1 VISVTFKQIPDTQPP
16 TVTLPDFGAFPGVSG
31 YSGGSVPTFWVSTS
45 PFNFQFTLDDNR
57 GPVKWTISVNGI
69 VVIDPVDIGSV
80 TYPVPLSEGRN
91 DVVISAR
98 DAAGNATSKELIVY
112 LDSMN
117 PVLTLTPTLPA
128 SVTTP
133 QLTIAGSVADTGS
146 GLKHFT
152 INGTEVIPFLDGSF
166 SEKLSL
172 TKGANTIVLEA
183 EDNVGHKVTS
193 TYTVTYAVAGTSL
206 PTAKTVTLTIGKTS
220 MDVNGLAVALDAAP
234 VLQNGRTLL
243 PIRALIEVLGGKVT
257 WNATTRAATVTLN
270 GRTVSVTIGN
280 PIGLV
285 GGKKVPIDSANAKVV
300 PIIINGRTFLP
311 LRFIAENLGLD
322 LTWEPVSRTISFT
335 YWP

>member
-1 VISVTFKQIPDTQPP
+1 
-16 TVTLPDFGAFPGVSG
+16 
-31 YSGGSVPTFWVSTS
+31 
-45 PFNFQFTLDDNR
+45 
-57 GPVKWTISVNGI
+57 VKWTISVNGI

-285 GGKKVPIDSANAKVV
+285 GGKKVPIDAVNAKVV